1 MRQTGKHF
9 TPKTREQI
17 KAEFAERG
25 VTLTQWAAQ
34 NGFSRGCVY
43 QVLTG
48 FTRASW
54 GQCHEIAVA
63 LGMKP
68 PPKTSHPARRAS

>member
-1 MRQTGKHF
+1 MPHNQRF

-25 VTLTQWAAQ
+25 ITFTQWAAEHGFRRQ
-34 NGFSRGCVY
+34 NVY
-43 QVLTG
+43 QVLNG
-48 FTRASW
+48 FTRASS
-54 GQCHEIAVA
+54 GQSHQIAVA

-68 PPKTSHPARRAS
+68 APKNSHPKRLAS